1 VVSGN
6 TLIYLQAV
14 VGAVAEAQ
22 AAVRDLSPAQSP
34 QQGHMVLD
42 VPGSPARRL
51 TYSVGD
57 TVAVKWPC
65 SSIQVMSD
73 CCSLNEMISRAL
85 H

>member
-1 VVSGN
+1 MVSGN
-6 TLIYLQAV
+6 ALIYLQAV

-51 TYSVGD
+51 TYSIGCSQ
-57 TVAVKWPC
+57 TAVLIHPRYVWLLQ
-65 SSIQVMSD
+65 S
-73 CCSLNEMISRAL
+73 E
-85 H
+85 